1 MTRDEARDAVLGAV
15 DAERDWQ
22 AKRYSD
28 EHDDSTVHSD
38 LNYMVAV
45 VTKYLGDIAEQG
57 VNQAGY
63 RMVELDKVA
72 IAGVKVAAVATA
84 IVESLL
90 ATGRVN
96 PDQLRDLHEGD
107 SNV

>member
-28 EHDDSTVHSD
+28 EHDDSTVYSD

-45 VTKYLGDIAEQG
+45 LTKYLGEVAGQA

-63 RMVELDKVA
+63 RAVDLEKVA
-72 IAGVKVAAVATA
+72 VNSLKVAAVATA
-84 IVESLL
+84 VVESLV
-90 ATGRVN
+90 ATGRVS
-96 PDQLRDLHEGD
+96 PEQLGD
-107 SNV
+107 IH